1 MKKVTVI
8 IVAAGEGRRFGFAK
22 QFALLKGKPVLDRC
36 LDKFEAHKRVEEI
49 VLVLK
54 DDSEKEKYL
63 KRYGK
68 IIAVAR
74 GGERRQDSVLSGF
87 RRIDPEKAAIVLVHD
102 GVRSL
107 VSEDLIDRVIEAT
120 QEKGAVVPAVPVKD
134 TIKLVE
140 GKEVSQTLDREKL
153 FKVQTPQ
160 GFFHHTLKTAL
171 DKAQEDSFYGTDEAS
186 LVERTGEK
194 VCVVQGDPKNI
205 KITTPDDLR
214 IAEVLLGD

>member
-1 MKKVTVI
+1 MKKVAVI

-22 QFALLKGKPVLDRC
+22 QFALLKGKPVLDWC

-68 IIAVAR
+68 IVAVAR

-87 RRIDPEKAAIVLVHD
+87 RQIDPEKAAIVLVHD

-107 VSEDLIDRVIEAT
+107 VSEDLIDRVIAAT

-160 GFFHHTLKTAL
+160 GFFHHTLKAAL
-171 DKAQEDSFYGTDEAS
+171 DKAQEDNFYGTDEAS
-186 LVERTGEK
+186 LVERTGER

-205 KITTPDDLR
+205 KITTPDDLS

>member
-22 QFALLKGKPVLDRC
+22 QFALLKGKPVLDWC

-54 DDSEKEKYL
+54 DDSEKEKYI

-68 IIAVAR
+68 IVAVAR

-87 RRIDPEKAAIVLVHD
+87 RQIDPEKAAIVLVHD

-107 VSEDLIDRVIEAT
+107 VSEDLIGRVIEAT

-160 GFFHHTLKTAL
+160 GFFHYILKTAL

-186 LVERTGEK
+186 LVERTGER

-205 KITTPDDLR
+205 KITTPDDLS